1 MRETF
6 KLLIIEDE
14 LMIAEMI
21 KEMVTELGY
30 EVLAIA
36 KNYKEATTQLK
47 HHADTLDMIILDI
60 NLNDE
65 KNGIDLGRMLHEA
78 YEIPFIYLTS
88 YSDSIT
94 IKKAAQ
100 TKPAAYLLKPFNKGD
115 LFATIE
121 IIRSRKANTDQTILV
136 REHDMSVKVA
146 IRDICFVKSDN
157 VYLEIYTSARKYVT
171 RSSLEKFLEETN
183 HPNFVRVHR
192 SYVVNLNMVQAI
204 SGQNLLVNEVKVPVS
219 RKHKHELS
227 ELFDSEG

>member
-36 KNYKEATTQLK
+36 KNYQEATDQLK
-47 HHADTLDMIILDI
+47 IWAEKVDMVILDI
-60 NLNDE
+60 NLNDH
-65 KNGIDLGRMLHEA
+65 KNGIDLGQLIHDS
-78 YEIPFIYLTS
+78 YTTPFIYLTS
-88 YSDSIT
+88 YSDGQT

-100 TKPAAYLLKPFNKGD
+100 TRPSAYLLKPFNKGD

-121 IIRSRKANTDQTILV
+121 IIRTRKANTDQTIL
-136 REHDMSVKVA
+136 
-146 IRDICFVKSDN
+146 IRDHEMNVKLALADICYVKSDN
-157 VYLEIYTSARKYVT
+157 VYLEIYSPTKKYIV
-171 RSSLEKFLEETN
+171 RNSLEKFLEEID
-183 HPNFVRVHR
+183 HPNFVKVHR
-192 SYVVNLNMVQAI
+192 SYVVNLNMIQAI
-204 SGQNLLVNEVKVPVS
+204 NGQNLLINGVKVPVS

-227 ELFDSEG
+227 ELFDDQG